1 MKLFGKYNI
10 DFKSFFKK
18 APKKI
23 NDNFGC
29 SFVTGYQGSGKTW
42 LAVYILV
49 KYIEPNRK
57 IYTNIKSLQIPN
69 RDIEYF
75 EKLDDITDN
84 IELDR
89 VFVIDEISKKY
100 TKECKQ
106 DKKFYSWLQQSRKR
120 RRTTLLITQEY
131 IQIPFWLRGIARYV
145 YTTTKVPIIPLFI
158 TYKGY
163 AYLSEDTKEWEID
176 PQEIY
181 IYKRTKLISS
191 YYDTME
197 PINTL

>member
-1 MKLFGKYNI
+1 MKIFKYNI
-10 DFKSFFKK
+10 DFKSFIKRGS
-18 APKKI
+18 KKI

-29 SFVTGYQGSGKTW
+29 SFITGYQGSGKTW

-57 IYTNIKSLQIPN
+57 IYTNIKSLKIPN

-100 TKECKQ
+100 TKVS
-106 DKKFYSWLQQSRKR
+106 F
-120 RRTTLLITQEY
+120 
-131 IQIPFWLRGIARYV
+131 FIA
-145 YTTTKVPIIPLFI
+145 TKP
-158 TYKGY
+158 
-163 AYLSEDTKEWEID
+163 
-176 PQEIY
+176 
-181 IYKRTKLISS
+181 
-191 YYDTME
+191 
-197 PINTL
+197 

>member
-1 MKLFGKYNI
+1 MKFFKYNI
-10 DFKSFFKK
+10 DIKSLFQLGT
-18 APKKI
+18 KKI

-29 SFVTGYQGSGKTW
+29 SLITGYQGSGKTW
-42 LAVYILV
+42 LACYILV

-57 IYTNIKSLQIPN
+57 IYTNIKSLKIPN
-69 RDIEYF
+69 REIEYF
-75 EKLDDITDN
+75 EKIDEITSN
-84 IELDR
+84 IEMDR

-100 TKECKQ
+100 TKDAKQ
-106 DKKFYSWLQQSRKR
+106 DKLFYSWLQQSRKR

-131 IQIPFWLRGIARYV
+131 LQVPIWLRGVARYV
-145 YTTTKVPIIPLFI
+145 YTTNKLPLLPLFV

-163 AYLSEDTKEWEID
+163 AYLSEETKEWEVD

-181 IYKRTKLISS
+181 IYKRTKKVSS
-191 YYDTME
+191 MYDTME

>member
-1 MKLFGKYNI
+1 MKLFKTNI
-10 DFKSFFKK
+10 DFKSFLKRGT
-18 APKKI
+18 KKI

-29 SFVTGYQGSGKTW
+29 SFICGYQGSGKSW

-57 IYTNIKSLQIPN
+57 IYTNIKSLNIPN
-69 RDIEYF
+69 REISYF
-75 EKLDDITDN
+75 EKLDEITDN
-84 IELDR
+84 IEMDR
-89 VFVIDEISKKY
+89 VFLIDEISKKY

-106 DKKFYSWLQQSRKR
+106 DRKFYSWLQQSRKR

-131 IQIPFWLRGIARYV
+131 IQIPTWLRGIARYV
-145 YTTTKVPIIPLFI
+145 YTTTKLPIIPIFK

-163 AYLSEDTKEWEID
+163 AVLSEETKEWEVE
-176 PQEIY
+176 PEEIY
-181 IYKRTKLISS
+181 LYKRTKDISS

-197 PINTL
+197 PINVL

>member
-1 MKLFGKYNI
+1 MKIFNTNI
-10 DFKSFFKK
+10 DFKSMFKSK
-18 APKKI
+18 PKQIK
-23 NDNFGC
+23 DNFGV
-29 SFVTGYQGSGKTW
+29 SFITGYQGSGKTYF
-42 LAVYILV
+42 AVYILV

-57 IYTNIKSLQIPN
+57 IYTNIKSLHIPN
-69 RDIEYF
+69 REIEYF
-75 EKLDDITDN
+75 EKIDDIVEN
-84 IELDR
+84 VEMDR

-100 TKECKQ
+100 TKDCKQ
-106 DKKFYSWLQQSRKR
+106 DRLFYSWLQQSRKR

-131 IQIPFWLRGIARYV
+131 IQIPFWLRGIARFV
-145 YTTTKVPIIPLFI
+145 YTTTKIAFLSIFK
-158 TYKGY
+158 TYKGF

-181 IYKRTKLISS
+181 IYKRNKYIAS

>member
-1 MKLFGKYNI
+1 MKIFNTNI
-10 DFKSFFKK
+10 DIKSMFK
-18 APKKI
+18 PKPKSI
-23 NDNFGC
+23 KDNFGV
-29 SFVTGYQGSGKTW
+29 SFITGYQGSGKTY

-57 IYTNIKSLQIPN
+57 IYTNIKSLHIPN
-69 RDIEYF
+69 REIEYF
-75 EKLDDITDN
+75 EKIDDIVEN
-84 IELDR
+84 VEMDR

-100 TKECKQ
+100 TKDCKQ
-106 DKKFYSWLQQSRKR
+106 DRLFYSWLQQSRKR
-120 RRTTLLITQEY
+120 RRTTILITQEY

-145 YTTTKVPIIPLFI
+145 YTTTKILFLPIFK

-181 IYKRTKLISS
+181 IYKRNKYIAS

>member
-1 MKLFGKYNI
+1 MKIFKYNI
-10 DFKSFFKK
+10 DFKSFLKK

-23 NDNFGC
+23 NDNFGV
-29 SFVTGYQGSGKTW
+29 SFITGYQGSGKTW

-57 IYTNIKSLQIPN
+57 IYTNIRSLHIPD
-69 RDIEYF
+69 REIEYF

-84 IELDR
+84 IEPDR

-106 DKKFYSWLQQSRKR
+106 DRKLYSWLQQSRKR
-120 RRTTLLITQEY
+120 RRTTILITQEY

-145 YTTTKVPIIPLFI
+145 YTTTKIPILPLFF

-163 AYLSEDTKEWEID
+163 AYLSEDTKEWEIQ
-176 PQEIY
+176 PEEIY
-181 IYKRTKLISS
+181 IYKRTKYISS
-191 YYDTME
+191 LYDTME

>member
-1 MKLFGKYNI
+1 MKILNTNV
-10 DFKSFFKK
+10 DFKSMVKSK
-18 APKKI
+18 PKKI
-23 NDNFGC
+23 KDNFGV
-29 SFVTGYQGSGKTW
+29 SFLTGYQGSGKTY

-49 KYIEPNRK
+49 KYVEPNRK
-57 IYTNIKSLQIPN
+57 IYTNIKSLNIPN
-69 RDIEYF
+69 RDIVYF
-75 EKLDDITDN
+75 EKIDDIVN
-84 IELDR
+84 NVEMDR

-100 TKECKQ
+100 TKEAKQ
-106 DKKFYSWLQQSRKR
+106 DKAFYSWLQQSRKR

-145 YTTTKVPIIPLFI
+145 YTTTKLKFLPLFK

-163 AYLSEDTKEWEID
+163 AYLTEDKEWAID
-176 PQEIY
+176 PIETY
-181 IYKRTKLISS
+181 IYKRNKYICN

>member
-1 MKLFGKYNI
+1 MKIFNINI
-10 DFKSFFKK
+10 DIKSMFKTK
-18 APKKI
+18 PKKI
-23 NDNFGC
+23 KDNFGV
-29 SFVTGYQGSGKTW
+29 SFITGYQGSGKTY
-42 LAVYILV
+42 LAVYMLV

-57 IYTNIKSLQIPN
+57 IYTNIKSLHIPN

-75 EKLDDITDN
+75 EKIDDIVEN
-84 IELDR
+84 VELDR

-100 TKECKQ
+100 TKDCKQ
-106 DKKFYSWLQQSRKR
+106 DRLFYSWLQQSRKR

-145 YTTTKVPIIPLFI
+145 YTTSKVNFLPIFK
-158 TYKGY
+158 TFKGF

-176 PQEIY
+176 PVETY
-181 IYKRTKLISS
+181 IYKRNKYIAC

>member
-1 MKLFGKYNI
+1 MKILNTEI
-10 DFKSFFKK
+10 DFKSFFRKR
-18 APKKI
+18 PKDIK
-23 NDNFGC
+23 DNFGV
-29 SFVTGYQGSGKTW
+29 SFITGYQGSGKTY

-57 IYTNIKSLQIPN
+57 IYTNIKSLNIPN
-69 RDIEYF
+69 RDIVYF
-75 EKLDDITDN
+75 EKINDIVSN
-84 IELDR
+84 IEMDR

-106 DKKFYSWLQQSRKR
+106 DKLFYSWLQQSRKR

-145 YTTTKVPIIPLFI
+145 YTTTKLKFIPIFR

-163 AYLSEDTKEWEID
+163 ATLDEQTKEWVID
-176 PQEIY
+176 PESTY
-181 IYKRTKLISS
+181 IYKRNKYIAN